1 MSYAKL
7 TISLP
12 ISKTIAIKK
21 LFILARDD
29 YRIKLETQEREM
41 AELKT
46 RFELL
51 QETAGEARLL
61 KDELDILRDTADRVE
76 KYESTIQSYKKKL
89 EELGDLKRQVKILE
103 SKNIA
108 YIQQNMEL
116 EQVFSFL
123 NSLSF
128 IIFK

>member
-1 MSYAKL
+1 MADLK
-7 TISLP
+7 
-12 ISKTIAIKK
+12 IK
-21 LFILARDD
+21 FD
-29 YRIKLETQEREM
+29 
-41 AELKT
+41 
-46 RFELL
+46 LL

-103 SKNIA
+103 TKNIA

-116 EQVFSFL
+116 EQVKLYIYTVDLSSYSCTFL
-123 NSLSF
+123 LLLAQLISILLNLNVGNKS
-128 IIFK
+128 

>member
-1 MSYAKL
+1 
-7 TISLP
+7 
-12 ISKTIAIKK
+12 
-21 LFILARDD
+21 
-29 YRIKLETQEREM
+29 M

-46 RFELL
+46 KFELL
-51 QETAGEARLL
+51 QDTAGEARLL

-116 EQVFSFL
+116 EQVIFIYLFSQFY
-123 NSLSF
+123 LS
-128 IIFK
+128 IN

>member
-1 MSYAKL
+1 
-7 TISLP
+7 
-12 ISKTIAIKK
+12 
-21 LFILARDD
+21 
-29 YRIKLETQEREM
+29 M
-41 AELKT
+41 ADLKVK
-46 RFELL
+46 FDLL

-103 SKNIA
+103 TKNIA

-116 EQVFSFL
+116 EQVKIFLHIYVYIIDSSISSSYSFTSWL
-123 NSLSF
+123 LFAQNS
-128 IIFK
+128 

>member
-1 MSYAKL
+1 
-7 TISLP
+7 
-12 ISKTIAIKK
+12 
-21 LFILARDD
+21 
-29 YRIKLETQEREM
+29 M

-46 RFELL
+46 KYELL
-51 QETAGEARLL
+51 QDTAGEARLL
-61 KDELDILRDTADRVE
+61 KDELDILRDTADKVE

-116 EQVFSFL
+116 EQVIFVYLFLQLYFSTNYNLLF
-123 NSLSF
+123 N
-128 IIFK
+128 IFNRKLRKPQCGNHN

>member
-1 MSYAKL
+1 MADLK
-7 TISLP
+7 
-12 ISKTIAIKK
+12 IK
-21 LFILARDD
+21 FD
-29 YRIKLETQEREM
+29 
-41 AELKT
+41 
-46 RFELL
+46 LL

-103 SKNIA
+103 TKNIA

-116 EQVFSFL
+116 EQVKLFIYIYYIPADLSCYSCTFL
-123 NSLSF
+123 LLSAQSSR
-128 IIFK
+128 

>member
-1 MSYAKL
+1 MF
-7 TISLP
+7 
-12 ISKTIAIKK
+12 
-21 LFILARDD
+21 FILARDD
-29 YRIKLETQEREM
+29 FRIKLETQEREL

-46 RFELL
+46 KFELL

-103 SKNIA
+103 TKNIA

-116 EQVFSFL
+116 EQVFLF
-123 NSLSF
+123 F
-128 IIFK
+128 F

>member
-1 MSYAKL
+1 MADLK
-7 TISLP
+7 
-12 ISKTIAIKK
+12 IK
-21 LFILARDD
+21 FD
-29 YRIKLETQEREM
+29 
-41 AELKT
+41 
-46 RFELL
+46 LL

-103 SKNIA
+103 TKNIA

-116 EQVFSFL
+116 EQVKFFIYLYTVGLSSYSCTLLVFL
-123 NSLSF
+123 PQNSR
-128 IIFK
+128 

>member
-1 MSYAKL
+1 MNCNHQIVIYFNYINY
-7 TISLP
+7 IS
-12 ISKTIAIKK
+12 
-21 LFILARDD
+21 ARDD
-29 YRIKLETQEREM
+29 YQIKLETQEREL
-41 AELKT
+41 AEIKT
-46 RFELL
+46 KFELL

-103 SKNIA
+103 TKNIA

-116 EQVFSFL
+116 EQVIYFL
-123 NSLSF
+123 N
-128 IIFK
+128 

>member
-1 MSYAKL
+1 
-7 TISLP
+7 
-12 ISKTIAIKK
+12 
-21 LFILARDD
+21 
-29 YRIKLETQEREM
+29 M

-46 RFELL
+46 KFDLL

-103 SKNIA
+103 TKNIA

-116 EQVFSFL
+116 EQVKFFFL
-123 NSLSF
+123 DITTVDSNIYSLIAVISIEF
-128 IIFK
+128 LIISLIFLKLQFLY

>member
-1 MSYAKL
+1 MADLK
-7 TISLP
+7 
-12 ISKTIAIKK
+12 IK
-21 LFILARDD
+21 FD
-29 YRIKLETQEREM
+29 
-41 AELKT
+41 
-46 RFELL
+46 LL

-103 SKNIA
+103 TKNIA

-116 EQVFSFL
+116 EQVKLYIYIYIPIYTSIYIQL
-123 NSLSF
+123 T
-128 IIFK
+128 